1 MKHILKILV
10 LVVGI
15 ATTICSCNAE
25 DDIIENAPSQ
35 ISLIAPNGEQIMED
49 MEDLNQMISRTIA
62 TNYGDDY
69 NFKIESIE
77 YTDIDDGYLALI
89 TYSLED
95 GTMSNFALSNSI
107 KVFNASNVTS
117 VEIETDT
124 YEIIGD
130 EENSITVGNSRSNQ
144 DSKGI
149 KFFCKS
155 ASSCIPCQVKIGKL
169 PITEDNKDTEVEC
182 TSNCPDCKLKV
193 VIPD

>member
-1 MKHILKILV
+1 
-10 LVVGI
+10 
-15 ATTICSCNAE
+15 
-25 DDIIENAPSQ
+25 
-35 ISLIAPNGEQIMED
+35 MED

-69 NFKIESIE
+69 NFEIESIE
-77 YTDIDDGYLALI
+77 YADIDDGYLALI

-95 GTMSNFALSNSI
+95 GTISNFALSNST
-107 KVFNASNVTS
+107 KVFNASNVVS
-117 VEIETDT
+117 VEIEADT
-124 YEIIGD
+124 YEIVEYGED
-130 EENSITVGNSRSNQ
+130 FLTVSNSRSNQ

-155 ASSCIPCQVKIGKL
+155 ASSCIPCQVKIGKP

-182 TSNCPDCKLKV
+182 TSNRPDCKLKV